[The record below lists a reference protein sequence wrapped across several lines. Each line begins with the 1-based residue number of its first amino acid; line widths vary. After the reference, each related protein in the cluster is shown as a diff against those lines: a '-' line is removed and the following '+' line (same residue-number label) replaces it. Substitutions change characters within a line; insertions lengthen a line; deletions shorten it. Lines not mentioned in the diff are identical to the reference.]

1 MADPQQVLAQRVHDA
16 IVASFGQEF
25 GDADPLI
32 RSSSFADFQ
41 ANVALPLG
49 KRLGRAPR
57 QVAGELV
64 ARLDVTDMCAAP
76 EVSGPG
82 FINFTLRDDWIAAQA
97 SQMLSDRRLGLAP
110 TASPQTVV
118 VEYSSPN
125 VAKEM
130 HVGHLRTTIVGDAIA
145 RVLEFA
151 GHRVIRDNHV
161 GDWGTPFGML
171 IEHLL
176 DVGED
181 SAEAALLMTDPN
193 AFYQAARRK
202 FDTEPEFTERAR
214 SRLVRLQAGD
224 PDTMVIWQR
233 LVDISREYL
242 HQVYTR
248 LGVSLTDDDIR
259 GESFYNDMLA
269 DTVSVLE
276 KQGIA
281 VESEGALCAFPAGFT
296 GREGRPLPLIIRKSD
311 GGYNYATTD
320 LAAVRY
326 RVDQLRCDRSVYVV
340 GSEQALH
347 FQMVFAVARQAG
359 WIPESVSFEHAQI
372 GMVLGQDGNRL
383 KTREGETPKLSDL
396 LQEGVDRA
404 RGILDELDAAARFGE
419 AELDVVAEAV
429 GIGAVKYADLST
441 ARESAYLFDWDR
453 MISFR
458 GNTGPYL
465 QYATARI
472 RSIFR
477 RAAEARTA
485 ESGTAESGT
494 GEAGTAGSGAGDAE
508 AAARGAGVA
517 ITAGP
522 ERALALRLL
531 SFGAVVTQLGE
542 TAEPHR
548 LCAYLFDVA
557 SLFTTFYEECPV
569 LKAEPESLRVSRLA
583 LCALTLDVLT
593 KGLELL
599 GVPIPERM

>member
-1 MADPQQVLAQRVHDA
+1 MHDA
-16 IVASFGQEF
+16 IVASFGPDF
-25 GDADPLI
+25 SDADPLI
-32 RSSSFADFQ
+32 RPSSFADFQ

-49 KRLGRAPR
+49 KRLGRPPR
-57 QVAGELV
+57 EVAGELA
-64 ARLDVTDMCAAP
+64 ARLDVTDMCAEP
-76 EVSGPG
+76 QVSGPG

-97 SQMLSDRRLGLAP
+97 SLMLNDPRLGLVP
-110 TASPQTVV
+110 VASPQTVV

-176 DVGED
+176 DVGPD
-181 SAEAALLMTDPN
+181 SAEAALLITDPN
-193 AFYQAARRK
+193 AFYQAGRRQ
-202 FDTEPEFTERAR
+202 FDTDPAFAERAR

-224 PDTMVIWQR
+224 PDTLAIWQR

-242 HQVYTR
+242 HQVYAR
-248 LGVSLTDDDIR
+248 LRVSLTDDDIR

-269 DTVSVLE
+269 DTVAALE
-276 KQGIA
+276 ERGIA
-281 VESEGALCAFPAGFT
+281 TVSDGALCAFPAGFT

-326 RVDQLRCDRSVYVV
+326 RVDKLSADRSIYVV

-347 FQMVFAVARQAG
+347 FQMVFAVAREAG
-359 WIPESVSFEHAQI
+359 WLPEGTSFEHAQI

-383 KTREGETPKLSDL
+383 RTREGETPKLSDL

-404 RGILDELDAAARFGE
+404 RGILDELDAASRFE
-419 AELDVVAEAV
+419 PAELDAVAEAV

-477 RAAEARTA
+477 RADPGDDDARAGEAEA
-485 ESGTAESGT
+485 
-494 GEAGTAGSGAGDAE
+494 GA
-508 AAARGAGVA
+508 RRAGVA
-517 ITAGP
+517 VTAGP
-522 ERALALRLL
+522 ERALALRLID
-531 SFGAVVTQLGE
+531 FGAMVTQLDE
-542 TAEPHR
+542 TTEPHR

-569 LKAEPESLRVSRLA
+569 LKAEPESLRTSRLA

-593 KGLELL
+593 KGLTLL
-599 GVPIPERM
+599 GVPIPDRM

>member
-16 IVASFGQEF
+16 IVASFGPDF
-25 GDADPLI
+25 SDADPLI
-32 RSSSFADFQ
+32 RPSSFADFQ

-49 KRLGRAPR
+49 KRLGRPPR
-57 QVAGELV
+57 EVAAELA
-64 ARLDVTDMCAAP
+64 ARLDVTDMCVEP
-76 EVSGPG
+76 QVSGPG

-97 SQMLSDRRLGLAP
+97 SLMLNDPRLGLAP
-110 TASPQTVV
+110 VASPQTVV

-181 SAEAALLMTDPN
+181 SAEAALLITDPN
-193 AFYQAARRK
+193 AFYQAGRRQ
-202 FDTEPEFTERAR
+202 FDTDPAFAERAR

-224 PDTMVIWQR
+224 PDTLAIWQR

-242 HQVYTR
+242 HQVYAR
-248 LGVSLTDDDIR
+248 LRVSLTDDDIR

-269 DTVSVLE
+269 DTVAALE
-276 KQGIA
+276 ERGIA
-281 VESEGALCAFPAGFT
+281 TESEGALCAFPAGFT

-326 RVDQLRCDRSVYVV
+326 RVDKLSADRSIYVV

-359 WIPESVSFEHAQI
+359 WLPEGVSFEHAQI

-404 RGILDELDAAARFGE
+404 RGILDELDAASRFE
-419 AELDVVAEAV
+419 PAELDAVAEAV

-477 RAAEARTA
+477 RADAPDGNAADDAQAGEAEA
-485 ESGTAESGT
+485 
-494 GEAGTAGSGAGDAE
+494 GA
-508 AAARGAGVA
+508 RRAGVA
-517 ITAGP
+517 VTAGP

-531 SFGAVVTQLGE
+531 DFGAMVTQLGE
-542 TAEPHR
+542 TTEPHR

-569 LKAEPESLRVSRLA
+569 LKAEPESLRTSRLA

-593 KGLELL
+593 KGLTLL
-599 GVPIPERM
+599 GVPIPDRM

>member
-16 IVASFGQEF
+16 IVASFGTEY

-32 RSSSFADFQ
+32 RTSSFADFQ

-49 KRLGRAPR
+49 KRLGRPPR
-57 QVAGELV
+57 QVAGELT

-97 SQMLSDRRLGLAP
+97 SQMLNDPRLGLAP
-110 TASPQTVV
+110 VERPQTVV

-193 AFYQAARRK
+193 AFYQAARHK
-202 FDTEPEFTERAR
+202 FDTDPEFTERAR

-224 PDTMVIWQR
+224 PDTLAIWQR

-242 HQVYTR
+242 HQVYAR
-248 LGVSLTDDDIR
+248 LDVSLTDDDIR

-269 DTVSVLE
+269 DTVSALE
-276 KQGIA
+276 ERGIA
-281 VESEGALCAFPAGFT
+281 TVSDGALCAFPAGFT

-326 RVDQLRCDRSVYVV
+326 RVDKLSADRSIYVV

-347 FQMVFAVARQAG
+347 FQMVFAVAREAG
-359 WIPESVSFEHAQI
+359 WIPDSTSFEHAQV

-383 KTREGETPKLSDL
+383 KTREGETPKLISL
-396 LQEGVDRA
+396 LAEGVDRA
-404 RGILDELDAAARFGE
+404 RGILNELDAAARFDA
-419 AELDVVAEAV
+419 AELDAVAEAV

-477 RAAEARTA
+477 RAADARTGAA
-485 ESGTAESGT
+485 ETGPAETSP
-494 GEAGTAGSGAGDAE
+494 AE
-508 AAARGAGVA
+508 AAARTAGIA

-531 SFGAVVTQLGE
+531 SFGAMVTQLGE

-569 LKAEPESLRVSRLA
+569 LKAEPEPLRVSRLA

-593 KGLELL
+593 KGLGLL

>member
-1 MADPQQVLAQRVHDA
+1 M
-16 IVASFGQEF
+16 
-25 GDADPLI
+25 
-32 RSSSFADFQ
+32 
-41 ANVALPLG
+41 
-49 KRLGRAPR
+49 
-57 QVAGELV
+57 
-64 ARLDVTDMCAAP
+64 
-76 EVSGPG
+76 
-82 FINFTLRDDWIAAQA
+82 
-97 SQMLSDRRLGLAP
+97 
-110 TASPQTVV
+110 
-118 VEYSSPN
+118 
-125 VAKEM
+125 
-130 HVGHLRTTIVGDAIA
+130 
-145 RVLEFA
+145 
-151 GHRVIRDNHV
+151 
-161 GDWGTPFGML
+161 
-171 IEHLL
+171 
-176 DVGED
+176 
-181 SAEAALLMTDPN
+181 
-193 AFYQAARRK
+193 
-202 FDTEPEFTERAR
+202 
-214 SRLVRLQAGD
+214 
-224 PDTMVIWQR
+224 
-233 LVDISREYL
+233 
-242 HQVYTR
+242 
-248 LGVSLTDDDIR
+248 SLTDDDIR

-269 DTVSVLE
+269 GTVSVLE
-276 KQGIA
+276 EQGIA
-281 VESEGALCAFPAGFT
+281 TESEGALCAFPAGFT

-326 RVDQLRCDRSVYVV
+326 RVDKLSCDRSVYVV

-359 WIPESVSFEHAQI
+359 WIPEGVSFEHAQI

-383 KTREGETPKLSDL
+383 KTREGETPKLSGL

-419 AELDVVAEAV
+419 AELDAVAEAV

-477 RAAEARTA
+477 RAAEA
-485 ESGTAESGT
+485 GTA
-494 GEAGTAGSGAGDAE
+494 EAGTAGGGAGDAE

-569 LKAEPESLRVSRLA
+569 LKAEPESLRVTPARA
-583 LCALTLDVLT
+583 LRADA
-593 KGLELL
+593 GRADQ
-599 GVPIPERM
+599 GS

>member
-16 IVASFGQEF
+16 IAASFGPEY

-32 RSSSFADFQ
+32 RPSSFADFQ

-57 QVAGELV
+57 QVAAEL
-64 ARLDVTDMCAAP
+64 AAHLDVTDMCAVPP

-97 SQMLSDRRLGLAP
+97 SQMLNDPRLGVAP
-110 TASPQTVV
+110 VERPQTVV

-193 AFYQAARRK
+193 AFYQAARHK
-202 FDTEPEFTERAR
+202 FDTDPAFTERAR

-224 PDTMVIWQR
+224 PGTLAIWQD
-233 LVDISREYL
+233 LVDISKEYL
-242 HQVYTR
+242 HQIYAR
-248 LGVSLTDDDIR
+248 LGVSLTDADIR

-269 DTVSVLE
+269 DTVSALE
-276 KQGIA
+276 ERGIA
-281 VESEGALCAFPAGFT
+281 TVSDGALCAFPAGFT

-326 RVDQLRCDRSVYVV
+326 RVDKLSCDRSVYVV

-359 WIPESVSFEHAQI
+359 WIPDGVSFEHAQI

-383 KTREGETPKLSDL
+383 KTREGETPKLSGL

-404 RGILDELDAAARFGE
+404 RGILDELDAAARFDA
-419 AELDVVAEAV
+419 AELDAVAEAV

-465 QYATARI
+465 QYAAARI

-477 RAAEARTA
+477 RA
-485 ESGTAESGT
+485 
-494 GEAGTAGSGAGDAE
+494 GDAE
-508 AAARGAGVA
+508 AAARSAGVT

-522 ERALALRLL
+522 ERALALRVL
-531 SFGAVVTQLGE
+531 SFGAMVTQLGE

-548 LCAYLFDVA
+548 LCAYLFEVA

-569 LKAEPESLRVSRLA
+569 LKAEPESLRASRLA

-593 KGLELL
+593 MGLDLL
-599 GVPIPERM
+599 GVPVPERM

>member
-1 MADPQQVLAQRVHDA
+1 MHDA
-16 IVASFGQEF
+16 IVASFGPDF
-25 GDADPLI
+25 GDADPLV
-32 RSSSFADFQ
+32 RPSSFADFQ

-49 KRLGRAPR
+49 KRLGRPPR
-57 QVAGELV
+57 EVAAELA
-64 ARLDVTDMCAAP
+64 ARLDVADMCAEP

-82 FINFTLRDDWIAAQA
+82 FINFRLRDDWIAAQA
-97 SQMLSDRRLGLAP
+97 SQMLGDPGRLGLAP
-110 TASPQTVV
+110 VAIPQTVV

-130 HVGHLRTTIVGDAIA
+130 HVGHLRTTVVGDAIA
-145 RVLEFA
+145 RALEFA

-171 IEHLL
+171 IEELL

-181 SAEAALLMTDPN
+181 SPEAALLTTDPN

-202 FDTEPEFTERAR
+202 FDNDPEFTERAR

-224 PDTMVIWQR
+224 PDTLAIWQR
-233 LVDISREYL
+233 LVDISRGYL
-242 HQVYTR
+242 HQVYAR
-248 LGVSLTDDDIR
+248 LQVSLTDDDIR
-259 GESFYNDMLA
+259 GESFYNDLLA
-269 DTVSVLE
+269 DTVAELE
-276 KQGIA
+276 ERGIA
-281 VESEGALCAFPAGFT
+281 VMSEGALCAFPPGFT

-326 RVDQLRCDRSVYVV
+326 RVDKLSADRSIYVV

-347 FQMVFAVARQAG
+347 FQMVFAVAREAG
-359 WIPESVSFEHAQI
+359 WIPAGVRFEHAQI

-404 RGILDELDAAARFGE
+404 RGILDEVDAASRFGP
-419 AELDVVAEAV
+419 AELDAVAEAV

-441 ARESAYLFDWDR
+441 ARDSAYLFDWDR

-477 RAAEARTA
+477 RADAPDGDA
-485 ESGTAESGT
+485 
-494 GEAGTAGSGAGDAE
+494 AGGAAGHAE
-508 AAARGAGVA
+508 AAARRSGIVV
-517 ITAGP
+517 TAGP

-531 SFGAVVTQLGE
+531 DFGAMVTQLGE

-569 LKAEPESLRVSRLA
+569 LKAESESLRLSRLA
-583 LCALTLDVLT
+583 LCALTLDVLAT
-593 KGLELL
+593 GLGLL
-599 GVPIPERM
+599 GVPVPERM

>member
-1 MADPQQVLAQRVHDA
+1 MADPQQVLARRVHDA
-16 IVASFGQEF
+16 IVASFGPDY

-32 RSSSFADFQ
+32 RPSSFADFQ

-49 KRLGRAPR
+49 KRLGRPPR
-57 QVAGELV
+57 EVAAELA
-64 ARLDVTDMCAAP
+64 ARLDVADMCAEP

-82 FINFTLRDDWIAAQA
+82 FINLTLRDDWIAAQA
-97 SQMLSDRRLGLAP
+97 SQMLDDPARLGLAP

-181 SAEAALLMTDPN
+181 SAEAGLLSSDPN
-193 AFYQAARRK
+193 AFYQAGRRK
-202 FDTEPEFTERAR
+202 FDTDPEFTERAR

-224 PDTMVIWQR
+224 PDTLAIWQR
-233 LVDISREYL
+233 LVDISRGYL
-242 HQVYTR
+242 HQVYAR

-269 DTVSVLE
+269 DTVAVLE
-276 KQGIA
+276 ERGIA
-281 VESEGALCAFPAGFT
+281 TESEGALCAFPAGFT

-326 RVDQLRCDRSVYVV
+326 RVDKLSVDRSVYVV

-347 FQMVFAVARQAG
+347 FQMVFAVAREAG
-359 WIPESVSFEHAQI
+359 WIPEGVSFEHAQI

-383 KTREGETPKLSDL
+383 RTREGETPKLIGL
-396 LQEGVDRA
+396 LQEAVDRA
-404 RGILDELDAAARFGE
+404 RGILDELDAASRFE
-419 AELDVVAEAV
+419 AAELDAVAEAV

-477 RAAEARTA
+477 RAD
-485 ESGTAESGT
+485 
-494 GEAGTAGSGAGDAE
+494 AGANAGAGVGDAE
-508 AAARGAGVA
+508 AAARRSGIVV
-517 ITAGP
+517 TAGP

-531 SFGAVVTQLGE
+531 DFGAMVTQLGE

-569 LKAEPESLRVSRLA
+569 LKAEPESLRTSRLA

-593 KGLELL
+593 KGLTLL
-599 GVPIPERM
+599 GVPIPDRM

>member
-1 MADPQQVLAQRVHDA
+1 MHDA
-16 IVASFGQEF
+16 IVASFGPDY

-32 RSSSFADFQ
+32 RPSSFADFQ

-49 KRLGRAPR
+49 KRLRRPPR
-57 QVAGELV
+57 EVAAELA
-64 ARLDVTDMCAAP
+64 ARLDVADICAGP

-82 FINFTLRDDWIAAQA
+82 FINLTLRDDWIAAQA
-97 SQMLSDRRLGLAP
+97 SRMLGDRRLGLAP
-110 TASPQTVV
+110 AEHPQTVV

-145 RVLEFA
+145 SVLEFA
-151 GHRVIRDNHV
+151 GHRVIRDNHL

-181 SAEAALLMTDPN
+181 SADAGLLTTDPN

-202 FDTEPEFTERAR
+202 FDNDPEFTERAR

-224 PDTMVIWQR
+224 QDTLAIWQR
-233 LVDISREYL
+233 LVDISRGYL

-259 GESFYNDMLA
+259 GESFYNDLLA
-269 DTVSVLE
+269 DTVALLVE
-276 KQGIA
+276 KGIA
-281 VESEGALCAFPAGFT
+281 TESEGALCAFPAGFT
-296 GREGRPLPLIIRKSD
+296 GREGKPLPLIIRKSD
-311 GGYNYATTD
+311 GGYNYASTD

-326 RVDQLRCDRSVYVV
+326 RVDKLNVDRSVYIV

-347 FQMVFAVARQAG
+347 FQMVFAVAREAG
-359 WIPESVSFEHAQI
+359 WIPDGVRFEHAQI
-372 GMVLGQDGNRL
+372 GMVLGEDGGRL
-383 KTREGETPKLSDL
+383 RTREGETPKLSGL
-396 LQEGVDRA
+396 LDEGVDRA
-404 RGILDELDAAARFGE
+404 RSILDELDAASRFDP
-419 AELDVVAEAV
+419 AELDAVAEAV

-477 RAAEARTA
+477 RADAAA
-485 ESGTAESGT
+485 AGVAGAQD
-494 GEAGTAGSGAGDAE
+494 GELAGAAE
-508 AAARGAGVA
+508 AAARAVGVTL
-517 ITAGP
+517 TAGP

-531 SFGAVVTQLGE
+531 SFGAMVTQLGE
-542 TAEPHR
+542 TTEPHR

-569 LKAEPESLRVSRLA
+569 LKAESESLRVSRLA
-583 LCALTLDVLT
+583 LCALTLDVLAR
-593 KGLELL
+593 GLGLL
-599 GVPIPERM
+599 GVPVPERM

>member
-1 MADPQQVLAQRVHDA
+1 
-16 IVASFGQEF
+16 
-25 GDADPLI
+25 
-32 RSSSFADFQ
+32 
-41 ANVALPLG
+41 
-49 KRLGRAPR
+49 
-57 QVAGELV
+57 
-64 ARLDVTDMCAAP
+64 
-76 EVSGPG
+76 
-82 FINFTLRDDWIAAQA
+82 
-97 SQMLSDRRLGLAP
+97 
-110 TASPQTVV
+110 VV

-176 DVGED
+176 DVGPD
-181 SAEAALLMTDPN
+181 SAGAALLITDPN
-193 AFYQAARRK
+193 AFYQAGRRQ
-202 FDTEPEFTERAR
+202 FDTDPAFAERAR

-224 PDTMVIWQR
+224 PDTLAIWQR

-242 HQVYTR
+242 HQVYAR
-248 LGVSLTDDDIR
+248 LRVSLTDDDIR

-269 DTVSVLE
+269 DTVAALE
-276 KQGIA
+276 ERGIA
-281 VESEGALCAFPAGFT
+281 TVSEGALCAFPAGFT

-326 RVDQLRCDRSVYVV
+326 RVDKLSADRSIYVV

-347 FQMVFAVARQAG
+347 FQMVFAVAREAG
-359 WIPESVSFEHAQI
+359 WIPEGASFEHAQI

-383 KTREGETPKLSDL
+383 RTREGETPKLSDL

-404 RGILDELDAAARFGE
+404 RGILDELDAASRFE
-419 AELDVVAEAV
+419 PAELDAVAEAV

-458 GNTGPYL
+458 GHTGPYL

-477 RAAEARTA
+477 RADAGDGDAA
-485 ESGTAESGT
+485 T
-494 GEAGTAGSGAGDAE
+494 GEAEAG
-508 AAARGAGVA
+508 ARRAGVA
-517 ITAGP
+517 VTAGP

-531 SFGAVVTQLGE
+531 DFGAMVTQLGE

-569 LKAEPESLRVSRLA
+569 LKAEPESLRASRLA
-583 LCALTLDVLT
+583 LCALTFDVLT
-593 KGLELL
+593 LGLTLL
-599 GVPIPERM
+599 GVPIPARM

>member
-1 MADPQQVLAQRVHDA
+1 MADPQQVLARRVHDA
-16 IVASFGQEF
+16 IVASFGPEY

-32 RSSSFADFQ
+32 RPSAFADLQ

-49 KRLGRAPR
+49 KRLRRAPR
-57 QVAGELV
+57 EVAGELA
-64 ARLDVTDMCAAP
+64 ARLDVADMCATP

-97 SQMLSDRRLGLAP
+97 SQLLSDPRLGLAP
-110 TASPQTVV
+110 VANPQTVV

-176 DVGED
+176 DVGAD
-181 SAEAALLMTDPN
+181 SAEAALLTTDPN

-202 FDTEPEFTERAR
+202 FENEPAFTERAR

-224 PDTMVIWQR
+224 PDTLAIWQR

-248 LGVSLTDDDIR
+248 LGVSLTDADIR

-269 DTVSVLE
+269 DTVGALVE
-276 KQGIA
+276 KGIA
-281 VESEGALCAFPAGFT
+281 TESEGALCAFPAGFT
-296 GREGRPLPLIIRKSD
+296 GRAGRPLPLIIRKSD

-326 RVDQLRCDRSVYVV
+326 RVDKLSCDRSVYVV

-347 FQMVFAVARQAG
+347 FQMIFAVAREAG
-359 WIPESVSFEHAQI
+359 WIPEGVSFEHAQI

-383 KTREGETPKLSDL
+383 KTREGETPRLSSL

-404 RGILDELDAAARFGE
+404 RGILDELDAAARFDA
-419 AELDVVAEAV
+419 AELDAVAEAV

-477 RAAEARTA
+477 RAD
-485 ESGTAESGT
+485 GT
-494 GEAGTAGSGAGDAE
+494 GADGTGAEDAE
-508 AAARGAGVA
+508 TAARRSGVA

-531 SFGAVVTQLGE
+531 SFGAMVTQLGE
-542 TAEPHR
+542 TAEPHH

-569 LKAEPESLRVSRLA
+569 LKAETEALRVSRLA

-593 KGLELL
+593 MGLGLL
-599 GVPIPERM
+599 GVPAPERM

>member
-16 IVASFGQEF
+16 IVASFGPEY

-32 RSSSFADFQ
+32 RPSAFADFQ
-41 ANVALPLG
+41 ANAALPLG

-57 QVAGELV
+57 EVAGAL
-64 ARLDVTDMCAAP
+64 AGALDVTDMCAEP

-97 SQMLSDRRLGLAP
+97 SSMLGDDRLGLAP
-110 TASPQTVV
+110 VARPQTIL

-125 VAKEM
+125 IAKEM
-130 HVGHLRTTIVGDAIA
+130 HVGHLRTTVSGDAIA

-181 SAEAALLMTDPN
+181 SPQAALLQTDPN

-202 FDTEPEFTERAR
+202 FDTQPEFTERAR

-224 PDTMVIWQR
+224 PETLSRWQD
-233 LVDISREYL
+233 LVDISKEYM
-242 HQVYTR
+242 HRMYAR
-248 LGVSLTDDDIR
+248 LRVSLTDDDIR

-269 DTVSVLE
+269 DTVSLLVE
-276 KQGIA
+276 KGIA
-281 VESEGALCAFPAGFT
+281 VESEGALCAFPAGFS

-326 RVDQLRCDRSVYVV
+326 RVDKLSCDRAIYVV
-340 GSEQALH
+340 GSEQVLH
-347 FQMVFAVARQAG
+347 FQMVFAVAREAG
-359 WIPESVSFEHAQI
+359 WIPASSSFEHAQI

-404 RGILDELDAAARFGE
+404 RGILDELDAAARFDP
-419 AELDVVAEAV
+419 AELDAVAEAV

-441 ARESAYLFDWDR
+441 ARESPYLFDWDR

-472 RSIFR
+472 QSIFR
-477 RAAEARTA
+477 RAADAQA
-485 ESGTAESGT
+485 ADAGAQPVGAQPVGAQLAGT
-494 GEAGTAGSGAGDAE
+494 GSGVHGS
-508 AAARGAGVA
+508 GVA

-531 SFGAVVTQLGE
+531 GFGAVITQVGE

-548 LCAYLFDVA
+548 LCTYLFDVA

-569 LKAEPESLRVSRLA
+569 LKAESESLRASRLA
-583 LCALTLDVLT
+583 LCALTHDVLT
-593 KGLELL
+593 MGLGLL
-599 GVPIPERM
+599 GVPVPERM

>member
-16 IVASFGQEF
+16 IVASFGPDY

-32 RSSSFADFQ
+32 RPSAFADFQ
-41 ANVALPLG
+41 ANAALPLG

-57 QVAGELV
+57 EVAAEL
-64 ARLDVTDMCAAP
+64 AGALDVTDMCAEP

-82 FINFTLRDDWIAAQA
+82 FINFRLRDDWISAQA
-97 SQMLSDRRLGLAP
+97 SSMLGDERLGLAP
-110 TASPQTVV
+110 VARPQTIV

-125 VAKEM
+125 IAKEM
-130 HVGHLRTTIVGDAIA
+130 HVGHLRTTVSGDAIA

-181 SAEAALLMTDPN
+181 SPEAGLLQTDPN

-202 FDTEPEFTERAR
+202 FDTEPEFSERAR

-224 PDTMVIWQR
+224 PETLAIWQD
-233 LVDISREYL
+233 LVDMSKQYMHRMYA
-242 HQVYTR
+242 R
-248 LGVSLTDDDIR
+248 LRVSLTDDDIR

-269 DTVSVLE
+269 DTVSLLVE
-276 KQGIA
+276 QGIA
-281 VESEGALCAFPAGFT
+281 VESEDALCAFPAGFT
-296 GREGRPLPLIIRKSD
+296 GREGRPLPLIIRKRD

-326 RVDQLRCDRSVYVV
+326 RVDKLSCDRSIYVV
-340 GSEQALH
+340 GSEQVLH
-347 FQMVFAVARQAG
+347 FQMVFAVAREAG
-359 WIPESVSFEHAQI
+359 WIPAGVSFEHAQV
-372 GMVLGQDGNRL
+372 GMVLGEDGSRL
-383 KTREGETPKLSDL
+383 KTREGDTPKLSDL

-404 RGILDELDAAARFGE
+404 RAVLDELDAAARFDA
-419 AELDVVAEAV
+419 AELDAVAEAV

-441 ARESAYLFDWDR
+441 ARESPYLFDWDR

-477 RAAEARTA
+477 RVADGGVTDARAAEARA
-485 ESGTAESGT
+485 
-494 GEAGTAGSGAGDAE
+494 AE
-508 AAARGAGVA
+508 ARAADTQGAARGSAVA

-531 SFGAVVTQLGE
+531 AFGATLTQVGE

-548 LCAYLFDVA
+548 LCTYLFDVA

-569 LKAEPESLRVSRLA
+569 LKAESESLRASRLA
-583 LCALTLDVLT
+583 LCALTEDVLT
-593 KGLELL
+593 MGLGLL
-599 GVPIPERM
+599 GVPVPERM

>member
-16 IVASFGQEF
+16 IVASFGPGY

-32 RSSSFADFQ
+32 RPSSFADFQ

-49 KRLGRAPR
+49 NRLRRPPR
-57 QVAGELV
+57 EVAAELA
-64 ARLDVTDMCAAP
+64 ARLDVADICTEP

-82 FINFTLRDDWIAAQA
+82 FINLTLRDDWVAAQA
-97 SQMLSDRRLGLAP
+97 TQMLGDPRLGLAP
-110 TASPQTVV
+110 TATPQTVV

-176 DVGED
+176 DVGTE
-181 SAEAALLMTDPN
+181 SAEAALLTTDPN

-202 FDTEPEFTERAR
+202 FDSDPAFTERAR

-224 PDTMVIWQR
+224 PDTLAIWQR
-233 LVDISREYL
+233 LVDINRGYL
-242 HQVYTR
+242 HQVYSR
-248 LGVSLTDDDIR
+248 LGVTLTDNDIR
-259 GESFYNDMLA
+259 GESFYNDLLA
-269 DTVSVLE
+269 DTVALLVE
-276 KQGIA
+276 KGIA

-320 LAAVRY
+320 LAAIRY
-326 RVDQLRCDRSVYVV
+326 RVDKLSCDRAVYVV

-347 FQMVFAVARQAG
+347 FQMVFAVAREAG
-359 WIPESVSFEHAQI
+359 WIPDGARFEHAQI
-372 GMVLGQDGNRL
+372 GMVLGEDGNRL
-383 KTREGETPKLSDL
+383 KTREGETPKLAGL
-396 LQEGVDRA
+396 LTEGVDRA
-404 RGILDELDAAARFGE
+404 RGILDEVDAASRFGP
-419 AELDVVAEAV
+419 AELDAVAEAV

-477 RAAEARTA
+477 RADAAA
-485 ESGTAESGT
+485 
-494 GEAGTAGSGAGDAE
+494 AGTADAE
-508 AAARGAGVA
+508 NAELAGAAESAARAAGVT

-531 SFGAVVTQLGE
+531 GFGAALTQLDQA
-542 TAEPHR
+542 AEPHR
-548 LCAYLFDVA
+548 LCTFLFDVA

-569 LKAEPESLRVSRLA
+569 LKAESESLRLSRLA
-583 LCALTLDVLT
+583 LCAL
-593 KGLELL
+593 
-599 GVPIPERM
+599 